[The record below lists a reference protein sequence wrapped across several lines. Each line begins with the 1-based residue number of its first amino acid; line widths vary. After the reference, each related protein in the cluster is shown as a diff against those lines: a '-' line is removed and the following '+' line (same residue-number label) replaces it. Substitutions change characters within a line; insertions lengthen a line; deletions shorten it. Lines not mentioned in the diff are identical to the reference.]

1 MDNQV
6 VYLFLIFIFVI
17 TMAGGWIP
25 TLKPWSQKTF
35 RMLISFCAGILL
47 GAVFFHMVPEISPIL
62 GRKMGF
68 PIMLGFLGIY
78 VMEKFIMVHPC
89 EEGACDYHKIGVAA
103 YVGIGFHSIL
113 DGVAIGAGNML
124 NISMVILL
132 AVTIH
137 KFPAAL
143 ALSSILVKGGE
154 YSRKKILTSMFIFA
168 LATPI
173 GALISMNVLGNL
185 DNTDI
190 IGFAL
195 GISAGTFLYISI
207 GDLLP
212 TVHEEDE
219 KKNLNLVLLFV
230 GIMVMFLS
238 TGLEG

>member
-35 RMLISFCAGILL
+35 RMLISFCAGVLL
-47 GAVFFHMVPEISPIL
+47 GAVFFHMLPEISPIL

-89 EEGACDYHKIGVAA
+89 EEGGCNYHKIGIAA

-173 GALISMNVLGNL
+173 GALVSMNVMGNL
-185 DNTDI
+185 ENTDI

-195 GISAGTFLYISI
+195 GVSAGTFLYISI

-219 KKNLNLVLLFV
+219 NKNLNLVLLFV
-230 GIMVMFLS
+230 GILVMFLS
-238 TGLEG
+238 TALEG

>member
-35 RMLISFCAGILL
+35 RMLISFCAGGLL

-89 EEGACDYHKIGVAA
+89 EEGGCNYHKIGLAA

-132 AVTIH
+132 AVTLH

-154 YSRKKILTSMFIFA
+154 YSRKKILVSMFIFA

-173 GALISMNVLGNL
+173 GALVSMNVMGQLN
-185 DNTDI
+185 NTDI

-219 KKNLNLVLLFV
+219 KKNLNLMLLFV
-230 GIMVMFLS
+230 GILVMFLS

>member
-35 RMLISFCAGILL
+35 RMLISFCAGVLL

-89 EEGACDYHKIGVAA
+89 EEGACDYHKIGIAA

-154 YSRKKILTSMFIFA
+154 YSRKKILTSMFIFS

-173 GALISMNVLGNL
+173 GALASMNVMGNL

-219 KKNLNLVLLFV
+219 KKNINLILLFV
-230 GIMVMFLS
+230 GILVMYLS
-238 TGLEG
+238 TALEG

>member
-6 VYLFLIFIFVI
+6 VYLFLFFIFII

-35 RMLISFCAGILL
+35 RMLISFCAGVLL

-103 YVGIGFHSIL
+103 YIGIGFHSIL

-173 GALISMNVLGNL
+173 GALVSMNVMGHL

-190 IGFAL
+190 IGFAR
-195 GISAGTFLYISI
+195 GISAGTFLYIYI
-207 GDLLP
+207 GYLLP

-219 KKNLNLVLLFV
+219 KKNVNLVLLFV
-230 GIMVMFLS
+230 GILVMFLS
-238 TGLEG
+238 TVLE

>member
-35 RMLISFCAGILL
+35 RMLISFCAGVLL

-173 GALISMNVLGNL
+173 GALVSMNVMHGLN
-185 DNTDI
+185 NTDI

-219 KKNLNLVLLFV
+219 KKNLNLMLLFV
-230 GIMVMFLS
+230 GILVMFLS
-238 TGLEG
+238 TAMEG

>member
-173 GALISMNVLGNL
+173 GALVSMNVMGNL

-195 GISAGTFLYISI
+195 GVSAGTFLYISI

-230 GIMVMFLS
+230 GILVMFLS
-238 TGLEG
+238 TALEG

>member
-1 MDNQV
+1 MDNSV
-6 VYLFLIFIFVI
+6 VYFFLIFIFVI

-47 GAVFFHMVPEISPIL
+47 GATFFHMMPEISPIL
-62 GRKMGF
+62 GEQLGF
-68 PIMLGFLGIY
+68 PVILGFLGIY

-103 YVGIGFHSIL
+103 YVGIGFHSLL
-113 DGVAIGAGNML
+113 DGVAIGAASTL
-124 NISMVILL
+124 SISLVILL

-154 YSRKKILTSMFIFA
+154 YSRQKILKSMFIFA

-173 GALISMNVLGNL
+173 GALISMNVMGQMHSSYP
-185 DNTDI
+185 

-195 GISAGTFLYISI
+195 GVSAGTFLYISV

-212 TVHEEDE
+212 TIHEEDE
-219 KKNLNLVLLFV
+219 QKYLNLALLFV
-230 GIMVMFLS
+230 GILVMYLS

>member
-1 MDNQV
+1 MIDGFWIYV
-6 VYLFLIFIFVI
+6 FLLFIFAI
-17 TMAGGWIP
+17 TFIGGWIP
-25 TLKPWSQKTF
+25 TVKTWSQNTF

-62 GRKMGF
+62 GKQMGF
-68 PIMLGFLGIY
+68 PVMLGFLGIY

-89 EEGACDYHKIGVAA
+89 EEGACDYHKIGLAA
-103 YVGIGFHSIL
+103 YVGIGFHSLL
-113 DGVAIGAGNML
+113 DGVAIGAANVFNL
-124 NISMVILL
+124 SLVILL

-154 YSRKKILTSMFIFA
+154 YSREKIISSMFLFS

-173 GALISMNVLGNL
+173 GALISMTVLDKLN
-185 DNTDI
+185 DYPV
-190 IGFAL
+190 GFAL

-212 TVHEEDE
+212 TVHEQDE
-219 KKNLNLVLLFV
+219 KKYNNLICLSLGLL
-230 GIMVMFLS
+230 VMFLS
-238 TGLEG
+238 MGLG

>member
-1 MDNQV
+1 
-6 VYLFLIFIFVI
+6 
-17 TMAGGWIP
+17 
-25 TLKPWSQKTF
+25 
-35 RMLISFCAGILL
+35 MLISFCAGVLL

-154 YSRKKILTSMFIFA
+154 YSRQKILVSMFIFA

-173 GALISMNVLGNL
+173 GALISMNVMGQLN
-185 DNTDI
+185 NTDI

-230 GIMVMFLS
+230 GILVMFLS
-238 TGLEG
+238 TGLE

>member
-25 TLKPWSQKTF
+25 TLKPWSQEAF

-62 GRKMGF
+62 GREMGF
-68 PIMLGFLGIY
+68 PIMFGFLGIY

-154 YSRKKILTSMFIFA
+154 YSRKKILVSMFIFA

-173 GALISMNVLGNL
+173 GALVSMNVMDHLSPDL
-185 DNTDI
+185 
-190 IGFAL
+190 IGIAL

-230 GIMVMFLS
+230 GILVMFLS
-238 TGLEG
+238 TAMEG

>member
-113 DGVAIGAGNML
+113 DGVAIGAGNVL

-173 GALISMNVLGNL
+173 GALVSMNVMGNL

-219 KKNLNLVLLFV
+219 NKNLNLVLLFV
-230 GIMVMFLS
+230 GILVMFLS
-238 TGLEG
+238 TALEG

>member
-25 TLKPWSQKTF
+25 TLKPWSQEAF
-35 RMLISFCAGILL
+35 RMLISFCAGVLL

-78 VMEKFIMVHPC
+78 VMEKFVMVHPC
-89 EEGACDYHKIGVAA
+89 EEGGCNYHKIGLAA

-132 AVTIH
+132 AVTLH

-154 YSRKKILTSMFIFA
+154 YSRKKILVSMFIFA

-173 GALISMNVLGNL
+173 GALVSMNVMGQLN
-185 DNTDI
+185 NTDI

-219 KKNLNLVLLFV
+219 KKNLNLMLLFV
-230 GIMVMFLS
+230 GILVMFLS

>member
-1 MDNQV
+1 
-6 VYLFLIFIFVI
+6 
-17 TMAGGWIP
+17 MAGGWIP

-173 GALISMNVLGNL
+173 GALVSMNVMNGLN
-185 DNTDI
+185 NTDI

-230 GIMVMFLS
+230 GILVMFLS
-238 TGLEG
+238 TALEG

>member
-6 VYLFLIFIFVI
+6 VYLFLFFIFAI

-62 GRKMGF
+62 GREMGF
-68 PIMLGFLGIY
+68 PVMLGFLGIY

-89 EEGACDYHKIGVAA
+89 EEGACDYHKIGLAA

-113 DGVAIGAGNML
+113 DGVAIGAGNIL
-124 NISMVILL
+124 NISLVILL
-132 AVTIH
+132 AVTLH

-154 YSRKKILTSMFIFA
+154 YSKQKILKSMFIFA
-168 LATPI
+168 LATPL
-173 GALISMNVLGNL
+173 GALISLNVMGQM
-185 DNTDI
+185 DSSYP

-195 GISAGTFLYISI
+195 GVSAGTFLYISI

-219 KKNLNLVLLFV
+219 KKHLNLMLLFM
-230 GIMVMFLS
+230 GLLVMFLS

>member
-35 RMLISFCAGILL
+35 RMLISFCAGVLL

-89 EEGACDYHKIGVAA
+89 EEGACNYHKIGVAA

-113 DGVAIGAGNML
+113 DGVAIGAGHML
-124 NISMVILL
+124 NISLMILL

-154 YSRKKILTSMFIFA
+154 YSRKKILTSMFIFS

-173 GALISMNVLGNL
+173 GALISMNVMGHL
-185 DNTDI
+185 DSTDI

-219 KKNLNLVLLFV
+219 KKNMNLVLLFV
-230 GIMVMFLS
+230 GILVMFLS
-238 TGLEG
+238 TGLE